1 MSKWYPDVPGFL
13 RITDQESKPPTHFSW
28 KPTNPKNH
36 EWTEEEKKLLVQM
49 RDQGKTFGEI
59 ALAIGNGV
67 SANQC
72 DSVYHNMEERGELQI
87 YEKIV
92 LQGEEG

>member
-1 MSKWYPDVPGFL
+1 MSKYFPDCPVGM
-13 RITDQESKPPTHFSW
+13 RITDQESKPPTNSSW
-28 KPTNPKNH
+28 KPTKPKNH
-36 EWTEEEKKLLVQM
+36 EWTEEEKMLVAQM
-49 RDQGKTFGEI
+49 REQEKTFGEI

>member
-1 MSKWYPDVPGFL
+1 MNKYYPDCPLGM
-13 RITDQESKPPTHFSW
+13 RITDQESKNSGNFPVNTDKNKHSW
-28 KPTNPKNH
+28 TLK
-36 EWTEEEKKLLVQM
+36 EKRILVMLKQK
-49 RDQGKTFGEI
+49 GKTFREI

-72 DSVYHNMEERGELQI
+72 NSAYNNMEERGELQI